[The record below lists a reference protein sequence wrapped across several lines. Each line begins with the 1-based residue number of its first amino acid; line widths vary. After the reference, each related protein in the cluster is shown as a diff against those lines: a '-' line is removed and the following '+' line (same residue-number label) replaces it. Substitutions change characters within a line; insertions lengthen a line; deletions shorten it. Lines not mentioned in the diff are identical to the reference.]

1 MTKQTD
7 SQSNDSQVIKM
18 AVAADQAGDKVRAA
32 RFYHLAGEQAMAN
45 YAYDDALG
53 YFSKALERTSDSSG
67 SVRYRLLF
75 AREEIYAITGKPEDR
90 SQNLVSLT
98 ALADTLDDDRKR
110 AESASRLALYKLDNG
125 DHQDAISIAR
135 LAVRI
140 AQVANAPQA
149 EATLHLVWGRALIRL
164 AEYDQAR
171 RQFER
176 ELTVAREANL
186 VDAEAAGYR
195 YLGVVNE
202 ENGRFA
208 EAKSLYKQALAIFE
222 MQNDRRGASDMLNN
236 LGKIAFDQ
244 GEYTVALRYWD
255 HAQPEYA
262 AIGDKV
268 GSCRMLINQS
278 ALCLDIGDY
287 AKAKAYSSDALAL
300 SREIQ
305 LRFGEALSLINQ
317 SLAHHHLGENE
328 AALTFGKESLTLAQK
343 MESRRLEGY
352 AHTTL
357 GRVLSGMDQLDNA
370 TVHFWESLAI
380 WHELDQPNLA
390 VESHAGLADISLKSG
405 EMEMAETAVSAI
417 LEQLQTDPTLDG
429 AESIFSI
436 YLTAYQVLAAAKDA
450 RADGLLQTAYEMLQ
464 ARAADI
470 ADEASKAS
478 YLTNVAAHKQ
488 IGSLVLNR

>member
-7 SQSNDSQVIKM
+7 LQNNNSQVIKM
-18 AVAADQAGDKVRAA
+18 AIAADQVGNTVRAA
-32 RFYHLAGEQAMAN
+32 RFYHLAGEQSMAN
-45 YAYDDALG
+45 YAYEDALC
-53 YFSKALERTSDSSG
+53 YFSNALERTSDSNG

-90 SQNLVSLT
+90 SRNLVSLT
-98 ALADTLDDDRKR
+98 TLADTLDDDRKR
-110 AESASRLALYKLDNG
+110 AESASRLALFKLDSG
-125 DHQDAISIAR
+125 EHQDAISIAR

-171 RQFER
+171 RQFEQ
-176 ELTVAREANL
+176 ELAVAKEANL
-186 VDAEAAGYR
+186 VSAEAAGYR

-202 ENGRFA
+202 ENGCFA

-222 MQNDRRGASDMLNN
+222 MQNDRRGASNMLSN

-268 GSCRMLINQS
+268 GSCRMMINQS

-287 AKAKAYSSDALAL
+287 AKAKTYSGDALTL

-328 AALTFGKESLTLAQK
+328 VALSFGKEALALAQE

-357 GRVLSGMDQLDNA
+357 GRVLSGMDQLDTA

-390 VESHAGLADISLKSG
+390 VESHAGLAAVGLQSG
-405 EMEMAETAVSAI
+405 EMVLAETAVSAI
-417 LEQLQTDPTLDG
+417 IEQLQSDPTLDG
-429 AESIFSI
+429 AESIFGI

-478 YLTNVAAHKQ
+478 YLTNVVAHKQ